1 MDRLKN
7 IELFNLDETVAYPLF
22 KKFEYCYEVIPN
34 IKDYILKLIPT
45 LNPEEFT
52 INGDIAIA
60 KDADV
65 SNLAVIN
72 GPTIIDHQAII
83 RPFAY
88 IRGSVIVGKNC
99 TIGNSSELKNAILF
113 NRSAVPHFNYVGD
126 SVLGYKSHIGAGVK
140 ISNLKSDSSNVNI
153 KIDGKLVETNTKKVG
168 AFLGDHVEVGC
179 NAVLNPGTVIGKNS
193 VVYPL
198 SNVRGYVPEE
208 HIYKEKGAIV
218 RKEI

>member
-7 IELFNLDETVAYPLF
+7 TELFNLDETIASPLF
-22 KKFEYCYEVIPN
+22 DNYQYCYEIIPN
-34 IKDYILKLIPT
+34 IKDYILALIPT

-65 SNLAVIN
+65 SSLSVIN
-72 GPTIIDHQAII
+72 GPTIIDHQAVI

-99 TIGNSSELKNAILF
+99 TIGNSSELKNSILF

-126 SVLGYKSHIGAGVK
+126 SILGYKSHIGAGVK
-140 ISNLKSDSSNVNI
+140 ISNLKSDSSNVTI
-153 KIDGKLVETNTKKVG
+153 KIDSITVETNNKKVG

-179 NAVLNPGTVIGKNS
+179 NTVLNPGTVIGKNS
-193 VVYPL
+193 AIYPL
-198 SNVRGYVPEE
+198 SNVRGYVPEK
-208 HIYKEKGAIV
+208 HIYKEKGKIV
-218 RKEI
+218 KKEN